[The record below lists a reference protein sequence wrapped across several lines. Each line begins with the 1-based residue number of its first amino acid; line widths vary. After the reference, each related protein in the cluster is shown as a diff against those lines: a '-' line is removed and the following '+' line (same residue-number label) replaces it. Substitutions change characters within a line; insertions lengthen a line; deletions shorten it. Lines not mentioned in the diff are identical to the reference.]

1 MRILEKLYID
11 GFIVAMLGAVA
22 LGWLLPTSGHVPV
35 PHTPSVTV
43 SAAAGISDSRT
54 TSGS

>member
-1 MRILEKLYID
+1 MRILEELYID